1 MGNIFYDTEK
11 PVKKIK
17 TTNAERIKKWKLLHR
32 EEYLKAKQKLNI
44 WNKYK
49 KIYMNILLD

>member
-1 MGNIFYDTEK
+1 MENENQI
-11 PVKKIK
+11 KKIK
-17 TTNAERIKKWKLLHR
+17 TTNAERIKKWKVLHR
-32 EEYLKAKQKLNI
+32 EKYLKDKQRLNT